1 MERGGSRVCGKAAF
15 QHPLVVPQAEISAL
29 LFVFCFCLP
38 SNVIEPYKREAE
50 PQLSAVSDQ
59 SLDPRSHEAKDFLA
73 WLLKAKENQ
82 R

>member
-1 MERGGSRVCGKAAF
+1 MEWGGRWVCGKAAF
-15 QHPLVVPQAEISAL
+15 QHPLAVPQAEISAH
-29 LFVFCFCLP
+29 FCLP

-50 PQLSAVSDQ
+50 PQLSAASDQ
-59 SLDPRSHEAKDFLA
+59 SSDLRSHEANDFLA